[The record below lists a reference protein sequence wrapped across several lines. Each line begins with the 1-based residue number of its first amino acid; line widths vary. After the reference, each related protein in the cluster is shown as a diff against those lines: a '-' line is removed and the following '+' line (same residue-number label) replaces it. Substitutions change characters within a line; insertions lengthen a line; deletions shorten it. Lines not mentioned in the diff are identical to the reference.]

1 MDSTM
6 EWDEFKNLSVR
17 IAVETGT
24 NERLVGTGVL
34 YRRGFKEPALI
45 LTAAHVLVDA
55 KENLEQEKQYYFD
68 CADSE
73 GKDRRIVC
81 SLKMGEKIL
90 IHPDYDKNSKDK
102 ENDVAAFV
110 VPWEEWMKD
119 LPAVLIG
126 LGREEEQRGWG
137 FPERMDKEYRND
149 ERRTGIKRLNGI
161 RDDYDNGFRYT
172 LEHSLPNL
180 TKPRESMMGGFS
192 GTGLFEKSSIGIR
205 LVGLVSR
212 AAGSE
217 TAGGELMAVGAM
229 AIIQMLQHYR
239 VEISLPDSLNR
250 YRDLVSAEIRQKG
263 AARVLFLKSFKALV
277 NDEKLTPKCLL
288 ENEKG
293 AKIDLKC
300 NERRECCLE
309 YWKGQLLW
317 RTFLKE
323 IWNKTGRDLIQ
334 PRICVQY
341 DAREHGDTKD
351 PEAVY
356 ICAEESEETVICKLI
371 QENYFGE
378 KEKLADRTIVLL
390 NGKDP
395 KLCECMMTRGE
406 CRRMIQDIAGEYEY
420 RDQDEFVKKTR
431 TLLKNE
437 NEGDFDIIKG
447 QLNECNLAVLGIGK
461 IRQMWKE
468 GNGDKERMKRK
479 MEGVVKEIWEE

>member
-1 MDSTM
+1 MAWN
-6 EWDEFKNLSVR
+6 EIKNLSVR
-17 IAVETGT
+17 IAIARGT
-24 NERLVGTGVL
+24 KKFLLGTGVL
-34 YRRGFKEPALI
+34 YRRGFEEPALI
-45 LTAAHVLVDA
+45 LTAAHVLKDG
-55 KENLEQEKQYYFD
+55 KENPEQEKQYYFD

-73 GKDRRIVC
+73 GRDRRIVC

-90 IHPDYDKNSKDK
+90 IHPDYEEISKK
-102 ENDVAAFV
+102 NDVAAFI
-110 VPWEEWMKD
+110 VPWEEWMKN
-119 LPAVLIG
+119 LPSVLLG
-126 LGREEEQRGWG
+126 AGREKEEQGWG
-137 FPERMDKEYRND
+137 FPERMDEEYSDD

-161 RDDYDNGFRYT
+161 RDDYDNGLRYT
-172 LEHSLPNL
+172 LEHSLPNP
-180 TKPRESMMGGFS
+180 TKPRESMMKGFS

-212 AAGSE
+212 AAGGE

-239 VEISLPDSLNR
+239 VEISLPDSLNK
-250 YRDLVSAEIRQKG
+250 YRELVSDEIRQKG
-263 AARVLFLKSFKALV
+263 AARGLFLKSLKALIK
-277 NDEKLTPKCLL
+277 DENLTPKCLL
-288 ENEKG
+288 ENDKG

-300 NERRECCLE
+300 NERRECCFE

-317 RTFLKE
+317 RAFLKG
-323 IWNKTGRDLIQ
+323 IWDKMGKDLIQ
-334 PRICVQY
+334 PRICVSY
-341 DAREHGDTKD
+341 DTKEHSDTKD

-371 QENYFGE
+371 QEDYFGE

-395 KLCECMMTRGE
+395 KLCECMVTRGE

-420 RDQDEFVKKTR
+420 RDPDEFVEKTR
-431 TLLKNE
+431 NLLKE
-437 NEGDFDIIKG
+437 KNEGDFDIIKG
-447 QLNECNLAVLGIGK
+447 QLKECNLAVLGIGK

-468 GNGDKERMKRK
+468 GKGDKEKMKQK

>member
-6 EWDEFKNLSVR
+6 EWDEIKNLSVR
-17 IAVETGT
+17 IAVATGT
-24 NERLVGTGVL
+24 AESLVGTGVL

-45 LTAAHVLVDA
+45 LTAAHVLDDA
-55 KENLEQEKQYYFD
+55 KENPEQEKQYYFD

-73 GKDRRIVC
+73 KKGRRIVC

-90 IHPDYDKNSKDK
+90 IHPDYDKDSK

-119 LPAVLIG
+119 LPSVLIG
-126 LGREEEQRGWG
+126 SGRGKKEHGWG
-137 FPERMDKEYRND
+137 FPEGMNTEYR
-149 ERRTGIKRLNGI
+149 ESKRRAGMADLDGEKNAYESDIEYILKH
-161 RDDYDNGFRYT
+161 D
-172 LEHSLPNL
+172 LPNP
-180 TKPRESMMGGFS
+180 TKTRENTMVGYS
-192 GTGLFEKSSIGIR
+192 GTGLFEESNIGIR

-212 AAGSE
+212 AAGDE
-217 TAGGELMAVGAM
+217 TAGGRLMAADAH
-229 AIIQMLQHYR
+229 AIVRMLQFYKI
-239 VEISLPDSLNR
+239 EISLPDSLNQ
-250 YRDLVSAEIRQKG
+250 YRDLVIDELGRRKEVKG
-263 AARVLFLKSFKALV
+263 LFLKSFKALV
-277 NDEKLTPKCLL
+277 NNEELTPKCLL
-288 ENEKG
+288 ENDKG
-293 AKIDLKC
+293 AKIELKC

-341 DAREHGDTKD
+341 DAKEHSDTKD

-468 GNGDKERMKRK
+468 GNGDKEKMKRK